1 MQFWKKYKAKKELK
15 QKLEKAKEE
24 LKQKLEKARF
34 INFYGHKI
42 DLDLGE
48 IMKVIRFNNR
58 ITTEPIFGDE
68 YMVIDYYI
76 QLVYKNFI
84 KKSYF
89 ICTDVNNLRDN
100 YALELLD
107 FINSEKF
114 TERLKEYQ
122 QLKNEYEQL

>member
-1 MQFWKKYKAKKELK
+1 MQFWKKYKAKKRLR
-15 QKLEKAKEE
+15 KAKEE
-24 LKQKLEKARF
+24 LKQRLDKARF

-42 DLDLGE
+42 DLSLGE
-48 IMKVIRFNNR
+48 IIKVICFDNR

-89 ICTDVNNLRDN
+89 ICTDVENLRDN

-107 FINSEKF
+107 FSKSDKF
-114 TERLKEYQ
+114 TERLNEYNELKKEYE
-122 QLKNEYEQL
+122 LL